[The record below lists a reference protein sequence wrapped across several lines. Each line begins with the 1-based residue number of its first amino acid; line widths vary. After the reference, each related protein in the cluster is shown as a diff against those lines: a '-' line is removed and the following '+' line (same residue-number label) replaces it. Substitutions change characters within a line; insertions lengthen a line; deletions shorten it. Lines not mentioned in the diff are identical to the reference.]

1 MRRKRCTDKN
11 AHNIHITMPNRVIP
25 AATTANP
32 SIGSIDIMAGSFCEY
47 FQQLRTNKYPNQQSI
62 NFAIKNQVAN
72 LIKTTKQSLELSTI
86 A

>member
-1 MRRKRCTDKN
+1 MMLDHT
-11 AHNIHITMPNRVIP
+11 ISWVFT
-25 AATTANP
+25 P
-32 SIGSIDIMAGSFCEY
+32 SVLWTEY